1 MATVSDIAAYFEE
14 RVPSALKA
22 DYDNVGLLC
31 GFPDREVTKVL
42 CALDVTGEVI
52 EEAEEL
58 GAELILTHHPLIFHP
73 LKRVLVTDE
82 VGSKIAKL
90 LQKGISAICL
100 HTNLDAVDG
109 GVNDV
114 LALSIGA
121 LIRKKLP
128 VGRVLELPQEESMPE
143 FLQRVQT
150 FLRVSGM
157 RYYDAGNPVHRIV
170 VCGGAGG
177 DLLEECIAS
186 GADTLL
192 TGEIHYDEWLT
203 GREMGINLVDAD
215 HFCTETVVMPVLV
228 DMLHDGFPEMDAY
241 ISSRHDQTARG
252 F

>member
-1 MATVSDIAAYFEE
+1 MATVSEIANYFEE

-73 LKRVLVTDE
+73 LKRVLATDE
-82 VGSKIAKL
+82 VGGKIAGL
-90 LQKGISAICL
+90 LQRGMSAICL
-100 HTNLDAVDG
+100 HTNLDSVDG
-109 GVNDV
+109 GVND
-114 LALSIGA
+114 ALSVAIGA

-128 VGRVLELPQEESMPE
+128 IGRVVELPQEESMAE
-143 FLQRVQT
+143 FLQRLQT
-150 FLRVSGM
+150 FLRVSGL
-157 RYYDAGNPVHRIV
+157 RYYDAGKTVHRIV

-177 DLLEECIAS
+177 DLVEEAVAN

-203 GREMGINLVDAD
+203 GRERGINLVDAD
-215 HFCTETVVMPVLV
+215 HFCTENVVIPVLV
-228 DMLHDGFPEMDAY
+228 DMLRDGFAETDVY